1 MAFEMGPPFHMLR
14 INKRFCLHLNILVDL
29 IINFVFIHI
38 STIAAIATSFQIQF
52 RLNPELNLD
61 IYNLAIYDKNG
72 TVFYEVRKSSNLDN
86 FEKTEQGSECDGCNG
101 GINAEEE
108 GIPVE
113 AVALVPF
120 LLQRYSP

>member
-1 MAFEMGPPFHMLR
+1 MRWARLFICCASTNGFPIP
-14 INKRFCLHLNILVDL
+14 LNILVD
-29 IINFVFIHI
+29 IITNSIHPYRNHRHNCHK
-38 STIAAIATSFQIQF
+38 FF
-52 RLNPELNLD
+52 RLNPELNMD

-120 LLQRYSP
+120 LLQRYSR